1 MCVVGGYIYAVAG
14 RDYHND
20 LTAVERYDPATNSWA
35 YVAPLKREV
44 RKPPEDPS
52 QVHTVEAGPGPG
64 PEPSCLH
71 ELCPELE
78 WGAPSGIG
86 RGPFPSYTPFW
97 VSSPWTP
104 AAAITLQVSVDG
116 SLPLACPLA
125 PLR

>member
-1 MCVVGGYIYAVAG
+1 MAG
-14 RDYHND
+14 HVFEWGWGERRDEGRV
-20 LTAVERYDPATNSWA
+20 LVPRSMTLWV
-35 YVAPLKREV
+35 LG
-44 RKPPEDPS
+44 PS

-104 AAAITLQVSVDG
+104 AAAVTLQVSVDG